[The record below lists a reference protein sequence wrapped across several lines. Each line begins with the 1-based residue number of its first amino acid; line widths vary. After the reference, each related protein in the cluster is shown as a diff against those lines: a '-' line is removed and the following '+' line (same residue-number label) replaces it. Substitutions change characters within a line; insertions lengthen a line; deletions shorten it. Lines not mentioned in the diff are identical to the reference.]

1 MQILPM
7 MVTIR
12 QIMTAVNL
20 LMTVHYRKI
29 QIKKGD
35 ASKKDNTAKKD
46 NASNKDNT
54 AKKDNASRKDN
65 AAKTG
70 DSTPIVWLFILPTLS
85 GTGVFLIKNKDKKNV
100 KH

>member
-7 MVTIR
+7 MMMVTIR
-12 QIMTAVNL
+12 QVMTAVNL

-35 ASKKDNTAKKD
+35 AS
-46 NASNKDNT
+46 NKDNK
-54 AKKDNASRKDN
+54 AKKDN